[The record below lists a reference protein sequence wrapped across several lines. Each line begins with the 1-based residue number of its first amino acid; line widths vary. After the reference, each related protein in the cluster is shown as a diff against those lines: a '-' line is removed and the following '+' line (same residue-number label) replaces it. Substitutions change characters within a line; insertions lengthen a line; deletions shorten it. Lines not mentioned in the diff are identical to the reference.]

1 MKRYGLMVTCALATA
16 GLLGFL
22 VHACAAGDMEAYSY
36 DGGDYD
42 AGGGYDAGPQ
52 PECQTDQDCG
62 PGLSCR
68 NGRCVSI
75 PDAGGG
81 VDAGPPEDEHMEFQP
96 PVGSENYVFVVNT
109 TLGTVAKIDP
119 GALSNIEVSSIPVGS
134 HPTILYTIPGSD
146 TAVVLNEG
154 SHSVSVI
161 VASPE
166 EDLVHEVDVGQP
178 YTAMSMSPDG
188 AYVVVYFDQSDAGTD
203 PSTSANKVA
212 IVDIN
217 SVFAGDPRV
226 YEYAVGYRVTDVI
239 FDHLSGPQGPF
250 SSKALIVSKA
260 DIAIA
265 DLDRLD
271 SVWILPRVWIENP
284 DAEVVRAREV
294 LATPDVRHLIF
305 RNFNTTELT
314 VVDIEEETSTRLMLH
329 GLPTDLDLSPD
340 GRRALVVQRA
350 EGIVTRLDL
359 DADLRDGVLVD
370 GVRYFDPDGDGT
382 PSPDDLVHVVASDPY
397 GQPLAVG
404 QSEMYT
410 VGGRLKAMLYTN
422 QDDKEEIS
430 IMDVDSMSI
439 DYLGRLI
446 NKLVDYVVLS
456 PGGRA
461 ALVVH
466 RPQPGSIQTDPVE
479 REIDALH
486 GYTLIDLATHAT
498 FQQVTEA
505 TLGPLSFSSTGRHA
519 ILTVFDEGLQ
529 VNELHVLDLYRLT
542 LQMDSVPLE
551 ALPQFVGVLPGGEI
565 GYVAQEH
572 RYGKITFVDMT
583 TMAKR
588 AVTGYEL
595 NAE

>member
-1 MKRYGLMVTCALATA
+1 MKRYGLMVTYALATA
-16 GLLGFL
+16 GILGL
-22 VHACAAGDMEAYSY
+22 VMYSCSGEGDMAGDW
-36 DGGDYD
+36 DGGSGYD
-42 AGGGYDAGPQ
+42 AGGYDAGPQ
-52 PECQTDQDCG
+52 PECKTDQDCG

-119 GALSNIEVSSIPVGS
+119 GALSNIEVSSIPVGTR
-134 HPTILYTIPGSD
+134 PTILYTIPGSD

-154 SHSVSVI
+154 SRSVSVI
-161 VASPE
+161 VAPPGQ
-166 EDLVHEVDVGQP
+166 DVVHEVDVGQP
-178 YTAMSMSPDG
+178 YSAMSMSPDG
-188 AYVVVYFDQSDAGTD
+188 AYLVVYFDQSDAGTD

-212 IVDIN
+212 IIDIN
-217 SVFAGDPRV
+217 SVFSGDPRV

-250 SSKALIVSKA
+250 SSKVLIVSKA
-260 DIAIA
+260 DIAVA
-265 DLDRLD
+265 DLDRLE

-294 LATPDVRHLIF
+294 LATPDARHLIF

-314 VVDIEEETSTRLMLH
+314 VVDMVDATSTRLMLH
-329 GLPTDLDLSPD
+329 GLPTDLDLAPD
-340 GRRALVVQRA
+340 GSRALVVQRA

-359 DADLRDGVLVD
+359 DADLRNVVLVD
-370 GVRYFDPDGDGT
+370 GVRYFDPDGDGVPT
-382 PSPDDLVHVVASDPY
+382 PDDLVHVAATDPY
-397 GQPLAVG
+397 GQPLSVG

-410 VGGRLKAMLYTN
+410 VSGRLKAMLYTN

-446 NKLVDYVVLS
+446 NKLVEYVVLS
-456 PGGRA
+456 PGGLA

-466 RPQPGSIQTDPVE
+466 RPQPGSPETDPVE
-479 REIDALH
+479 REIDALY

-583 TMAKR
+583 SMDKR